1 MRQMAERNRPC
12 PRSKSDKR
20 LFRREHANLLT
31 LVSAVPNYRL
41 PRSDTIHPRPLPPVK
56 LPILCFAVLFSV
68 GVFSLEA
75 QTESPAASATPAAVA
90 SAAPVVTASA
100 TPAAS
105 PAPTAVSAAAA
116 RSERAQKAV
125 GKNFASGWG
134 NKLREGGTTALI
146 QLAVSI
152 FGATFAFE
160 RFINLRRTR
169 IVPRG
174 LSRRARELWA
184 AGDFE
189 ALEKLDVEGGG
200 GSTLGRAIA
209 WVVRHRHASFAD
221 VSAGAGDIVSQELE
235 VNQQRAYPL
244 GVVATLEPLLGL
256 LGMILG
262 MIGTFE
268 TVAMAGALGDPAQLA
283 GGISEALVTT
293 GLGLAIA
300 IPFLALFH
308 YFKSRTNMY
317 GSALE
322 KELTGLL
329 SEWFLSAPGEHARTD
344 GLTPRTDRV
353 PVPATSIGNSPR

>member
-1 MRQMAERNRPC
+1 M
-12 PRSKSDKR
+12 
-20 LFRREHANLLT
+20 
-31 LVSAVPNYRL
+31 
-41 PRSDTIHPRPLPPVK
+41 
-56 LPILCFAVLFSV
+56 
-68 GVFSLEA
+68 
-75 QTESPAASATPAAVA
+75 
-90 SAAPVVTASA
+90 
-100 TPAAS
+100 
-105 PAPTAVSAAAA
+105 
-116 RSERAQKAV
+116 
-125 GKNFASGWG
+125 
-134 NKLREGGTTALI
+134 REGGTTALI

-152 FGATFAFE
+152 FGATFVFE
-160 RFINLRRTR
+160 RLVNLRRAR

-174 LSRRARELWA
+174 LAQRARELWS
-184 AGDFE
+184 AGDFD
-189 ALEKLDVEGGG
+189 ALERLDEDGKP

-209 WVVRHRHASFAD
+209 WVARHRHASFAD
-221 VSAGAGDIVSQELE
+221 VSTGAGDLVSQELE

-308 YFKSRTNMY
+308 FFKSRTNMY

-329 SEWFLSAPGEHARTD
+329 SEWFLRASGERPPVD
-344 GLTPRTDRV
+344 GVAGRQERA
-353 PVPATSIGNSPR
+353 PVPATALGNTPR

>member
-1 MRQMAERNRPC
+1 MKAF
-12 PRSKSDKR
+12 S
-20 LFRREHANLLT
+20 FVLLAALLSIAT
-31 LVSAVPNYRL
+31 A
-41 PRSDTIHPRPLPPVK
+41 
-56 LPILCFAVLFSV
+56 
-68 GVFSLEA
+68 SLRG
-75 QTESPAASATPAAVA
+75 QG
-90 SAAPVVTASA
+90 AAP
-100 TPAAS
+100 
-105 PAPTAVSAAAA
+105 APPAVSAAAA

-125 GKNFASGWG
+125 GKNFAAGWG
-134 NKLREGGTTALI
+134 SKLREGGTTALI
-146 QLAVSI
+146 QLALSV

-160 RFINLRRTR
+160 RFFNLRRAR

-174 LSRRARELWA
+174 LARRARELWT
-184 AGDFE
+184 AGDFG
-189 ALEKLDVEGGG
+189 ALERFDEEEAGG

-209 WVVRHRHASFAD
+209 WVARHRHASFGD
-221 VSAGAGDIVSQELE
+221 VSTGAGDLVSQELE
-235 VNQQRAYPL
+235 VNHQRAYPL

-308 YFKSRTNMY
+308 FFKSRTNMY

-329 SEWFLSAPGEHARTD
+329 SEWFLSAPVERARAD
-344 GLTPRTDRV
+344 GAARPDRV
-353 PVPATSIGNSPR
+353 PVPAAAGGALR

>member
-1 MRQMAERNRPC
+1 MPVASTSPV
-12 PRSKSDKR
+12 PTVAGSP
-20 LFRREHANLLT
+20 
-31 LVSAVPNYRL
+31 SASR
-41 PRSDTIHPRPLPPVK
+41 
-56 LPILCFAVLFSV
+56 
-68 GVFSLEA
+68 G
-75 QTESPAASATPAAVA
+75 PAA
-90 SAAPVVTASA
+90 TAG
-100 TPAAS
+100 
-105 PAPTAVSAAAA
+105 SAAAA
-116 RSERAQKAV
+116 RSERVQKAV
-125 GKNFASGWG
+125 GKKFASGWG

-160 RFINLRRTR
+160 RFFNLRRAR

-174 LSRRARELWA
+174 LARRARELWA
-184 AGDFE
+184 AGDFA
-189 ALEKLDVEGGG
+189 ALERFDVEGTG

-209 WVVRHRHASFAD
+209 WVARHRHASFGD
-221 VSAGAGDIVSQELE
+221 VSTGAGDLVSQELE

-329 SEWFLSAPGEHARTD
+329 SEWFLSASGERSHTD
-344 GLTPRTDRV
+344 AAVTRPDRA
-353 PVPATSIGNSPR
+353 PVPAAALGNNLRQT